1 MTSEETTIEFI
12 ESYVECEIQ
21 AVEKK
26 MRALLAF
33 KSGIEL
39 DMQKFCDS
47 VKKILEEKKL
57 EIGQFI
63 TFIYEPYHAEFEI
76 YDGYVNFL
84 TSYLSEVFRDYDVC
98 DLLHPMLSKSYK
110 FRFTKL

>member
-1 MTSEETTIEFI
+1 
-12 ESYVECEIQ
+12 
-21 AVEKK
+21 

-63 TFIYEPYHAEFEI
+63 TFVYEPYHAEFEI
-76 YDGYVNFL
+76 YV
-84 TSYLSEVFRDYDVC
+84 VC
-98 DLLHPMLSKSYK
+98 DLFHPMLSKSYK